1 MTTTFTTAPGIS
13 RASLVRTT
21 IALRAVITS
30 SGTVNIGSVTSSV
43 HSGGVNSGGV
53 NSGGVNSGGVILSNT
68 EMCSKRIF
76 DFLINRN
83 VLRRAAVLKEEK
95 KAKHN
100 RKIRS
105 KTDCSRKLTDK

>member
-43 HSGGVNSGGV
+43 H
-53 NSGGVNSGGVILSNT
+53 SGGVNSGGVILSNT